1 MVPDVVSFHQRYFR
15 SLSKRA
21 RSRYIQVY
29 PGRLEAV
36 HHSLLLIIESSL
48 SGRIES
54 FGARGC
60 ARRGGRGLL
69 SGSSFRR
76 SRQECLGTFASN
88 ASVRRPG
95 VSRSREAVPRSIPRY
110 SNSDDRFATGR
121 SLVRPLASLS
131 RVSYTRSETS
141 RGSVRHER
149 CGGGEGR
156 VEKDGGGGGEGK
168 RPGKRRQE
176 RNPGTRERERVY
188 TRARGGRTQRTRTDA
203 AVARKKSGLGLGG
216 GGREA
221 GGVSGTKPRGN
232 RRGREERAGVR
243 ERKGGRRGGTRR
255 AVERAQEKEARED
268 RVLTCI
274 EEKRKRARVRE
285 RGRKEQIPRDTAR

>member
-1 MVPDVVSFHQRYFR
+1 MERSPRTRRYVGQAYLVPVKPFLSPSPDTAIPTTALRRDARSFARLRAFLVSHTRGA
-15 SLSKRA
+15 KRA
-21 RSRYIQVY
+21 V
-29 PGRLEAV
+29 
-36 HHSLLLIIESSL
+36 
-48 SGRIES
+48 
-54 FGARGC
+54 
-60 ARRGGRGLL
+60 
-69 SGSSFRR
+69 
-76 SRQECLGTFASN
+76 
-88 ASVRRPG
+88 
-95 VSRSREAVPRSIPRY
+95 
-110 SNSDDRFATGR
+110 DR
-121 SLVRPLASLS
+121 
-131 RVSYTRSETS
+131 
-141 RGSVRHER
+141 SVRHER

-268 RVLTCI
+268 RSSTYVH
-274 EEKRKRARVRE
+274 R
-285 RGRKEQIPRDTAR
+285 RKEKEGEGAGAREKGADTEGHGQIELEPRKVVARAHKLSQRFSQRVSPAVLSLSLYTLLVLRLPSTPPTPRVLCSTTRPVSWPRRPAS